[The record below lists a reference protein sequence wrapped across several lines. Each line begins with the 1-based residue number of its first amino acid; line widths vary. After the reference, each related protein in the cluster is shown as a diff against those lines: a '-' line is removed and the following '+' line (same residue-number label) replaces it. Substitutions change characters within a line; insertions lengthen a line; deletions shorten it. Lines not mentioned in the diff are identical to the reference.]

1 MAGWNLAHNGL
12 AMQVL
17 IVARACALVTS
28 LAARLRA
35 EGHAVALRSHTRAL
49 TGQPSIEEHRLIIL
63 DIETTPLHLV
73 LDSCHELR
81 RDFSPLLLAFGGC
94 FPAARRAEILEA
106 GADAYVGEPTDLTE
120 LLAQIHALLRRRPLN
135 PLDEPEGSPPL
146 TAELRLDLVNQRLVG
161 DRKHIALSN
170 QEFRL
175 LAYLVRHAGIVLTR
189 DALLDA
195 AWGFEHAGSPREV
208 DVYIRYLRRKIEPD
222 PARPRYLLRTTST
235 GVGAS
240 RPLATRPVAPFYSKG
255 FRCSSSSGA
264 SFSSLR
270 MGTHVF

>member
-1 MAGWNLAHNGL
+1 M
-12 AMQVL
+12 
-17 IVARACALVTS
+17 
-28 LAARLRA
+28 
-35 EGHAVALRSHTRAL
+35 
-49 TGQPSIEEHRLIIL
+49 
-63 DIETTPLHLV
+63 
-73 LDSCHELR
+73 
-81 RDFSPLLLAFGGC
+81 
-94 FPAARRAEILEA
+94 
-106 GADAYVGEPTDLTE
+106 
-120 LLAQIHALLRRRPLN
+120 
-135 PLDEPEGSPPL
+135 
-146 TAELRLDLVNQRLVG
+146 NQRLVG

-195 AWGFEHAGSPREV
+195 AWGFEHAGSTREV